1 MDRTDE
7 DVRLEK
13 FVDGIK
19 QASAIIFPVFD
30 GKLENVGGM
39 VVKMMDTGSD
49 FMSSVFM
56 LFVGFLAE
64 EGEYGDEVRLNVL
77 NNGLESIFSVDD
89 WKRVLNW
96 NAEHAE
102 MLIRNEHQIDFAAH
116 IMLSEW
122 KLAKKANLE
131 KIKNMH

>member
-1 MDRTDE
+1 M
-7 DVRLEK
+7 
-13 FVDGIK
+13 DGIK

-64 EGEYGDEVRLNVL
+64 DGEYGDEVRINAL
-77 NNGLESIFSVDD
+77 NNGLEFMFSADD
-89 WKRVLNW
+89 WKRVTDW
-96 NAEHAE
+96 NVENVD
-102 MLIRNEHQIDFAAH
+102 MILRNEHQIDFAAQ

-131 KIKNMH
+131 KIKNLH